1 MSTDG
6 DAVLAGLLQNVVAD
20 SLAWLGEYPE
30 DRVDSEAL
38 TAIRQS
44 LDWLSQQLQ
53 ARHWDRLESGV
64 MDATAL
70 KVAAELFVDLS
81 WWLDT
86 CPDEEVEQDVAVS
99 VLENGATFTY
109 ELSDDQRRRL
119 VEVLDE
125 LAAAER
131 HEGRRHAI
139 CLLPFA
145 IGLVDGEEPECEMP
159 MAREWVRPEDRANG
173 QAKT

>member
-20 SLAWLGEYPE
+20 SLAWLGEHPE
-30 DRVDSEAL
+30 DRVDPGAL

-44 LDWLSQQLQ
+44 LEWLSQQLP
-53 ARHWDRLESGV
+53 ARHWDRLEPGAR
-64 MDATAL
+64 DATAL

-86 CPDEEVEQDVAVS
+86 CPDEAVEEDVAVS
-99 VLENGATFTY
+99 VLENCATFSY
-109 ELSDDQRRRL
+109 ELSDDQRQRL
-119 VEVLDE
+119 VGVFDE

-145 IGLVDGEEPECEMP
+145 IGLVDGEEPECETP
-159 MAREWVRPEDRANG
+159 VAREWVRPENRSNG
-173 QAKT
+173 QAQT